1 MKQLQDLAERGG
13 LRYAANFDTA
23 DDDFVGQTFTLPL
36 EAARLTVRDILGRVP
51 QGGFR
56 TIVERWQQ
64 LPDRKIE
71 FTLRR
76 VPASD

>member
-1 MKQLQDLAERGG
+1 MRRPRDLAGRGG
-13 LRYAANFDTA
+13 PGNTERH
-23 DDDFVGQTFTLPL
+23 DFAGQTYTLPL

-51 QGGFR
+51 QGGYR

>member
-1 MKQLQDLAERGG
+1 MKPPQDVADASDHR
-13 LRYAANFDTA
+13 RTANDL
-23 DDDFVGQTFTLPL
+23 VGQTFTLPL

-51 QGGFR
+51 QGGYR
-56 TIVERWQQ
+56 MIVERWQQ

-71 FTLRR
+71 FTLRM

>member
-1 MKQLQDLAERGG
+1 MKRMRDPADRGDLRNSA
-13 LRYAANFDTA
+13 T
-23 DDDFVGQTFTLPL
+23 DDFVGQTFTLPL

-51 QGGFR
+51 QGGCR
-56 TIVERWQQ
+56 MIVERWQE

-76 VPASD
+76 MPASD

>member
-1 MKQLQDLAERGG
+1 MKPQRNLADRGH
-13 LRYAANFDTA
+13 LRNPEN
-23 DDDFVGQTFTLPL
+23 DDFVRQTYTLPL

-51 QGGFR
+51 QGGYR

-76 VPASD
+76 LPASD

>member
-1 MKQLQDLAERGG
+1 
-13 LRYAANFDTA
+13 
-23 DDDFVGQTFTLPL
+23 
-36 EAARLTVRDILGRVP
+36 VRAILGRVP
-51 QGGFR
+51 QGGYR
-56 TIVERWQQ
+56 MIVERWQQ